1 MSGSVETKREARPLI
16 EVTPEALQRF
26 RELLRDPANANRA
39 VRLGVRGGG
48 CSGFSYVMDF
58 DEERPG
64 DHRLEIDGVTLLL
77 DRKSIIYL
85 KNIRLHFEGGL
96 RGRGFVFDNPNARNT
111 CGCGESFSI

>member
-1 MSGSVETKREARPLI
+1 MNGTESTKQAVRPLI
-16 EVTPEALQRF
+16 EVTPEALAQF
-26 RELLRDPANANRA
+26 RTLLDDPAHAGRC

-64 DHRLEIDGVTLLL
+64 DHRVEIDGVTFLL
-77 DRKSIIYL
+77 DRKSVIYL
-85 KNIRLHFEGGL
+85 KNIRVCYEGGL
-96 RGRGFVFDNPNARNT
+96 RGRGFVFENPNARNT

>member
-1 MSGSVETKREARPLI
+1 MSGSVETKPPTRPLI
-16 EVTPEALQRF
+16 EVTPEALARF
-26 RELLRDPANANRA
+26 RELLQDAAHAGRS

-64 DHRLEIDGVTLLL
+64 DHRVEIEGVTFLL
-77 DRKSIIYL
+77 DRKSVIYL
-85 KNIRLHFEGGL
+85 KNIRVHFEGGL